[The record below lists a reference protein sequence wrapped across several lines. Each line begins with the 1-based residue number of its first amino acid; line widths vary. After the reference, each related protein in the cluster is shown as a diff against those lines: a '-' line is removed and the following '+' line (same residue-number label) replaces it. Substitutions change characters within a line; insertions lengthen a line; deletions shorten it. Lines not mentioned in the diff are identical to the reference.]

1 MKTLNSSPA
10 RFLMLALCLGL
21 FAATGCSSNND
32 PTGPGNGA
40 LTASTQDGDLQ
51 LTVTTDK
58 ASYMN
63 GEPVNITVTLTN
75 TGSAPVNLDFARGT
89 PARYSNLNIN
99 VDDSDG
105 VDHYAQGDGTLD
117 KAALAP
123 KASYRY
129 SFTWNQVSRRTR
141 QPVDRGF
148 FEVIGS
154 ARFDDRDPVRVDGLF
169 IELK

>member
-1 MKTLNSSPA
+1 MKTLNPSPT

-21 FAATGCSSNND
+21 FAAAGCSSSND
-32 PTGPGNGA
+32 PTGPGSDG

-51 LTVTTDK
+51 LTIATDK
-58 ASYMN
+58 ATYMN
-63 GEPVNITVTLTN
+63 GEPVAITITLTN

-99 VDDSDG
+99 VDDGDG
-105 VDHYAQGDGTLD
+105 ADHYAQGDGTLD

-129 SFTWNQVSRRTR
+129 SFTWDQVSRLTR
-141 QPVDRGF
+141 KPVDRGF
-148 FEVIGS
+148 FEVIGF
-154 ARFDDRDPVRVDGLF
+154 AGFDDRDPIRIDGLF

>member
-1 MKTLNSSPA
+1 MTTLKTSPA
-10 RFLMLALCLGL
+10 RFLMLALGLVL

-32 PTGPGNGA
+32 PTGPGSGGQ
-40 LTASTQDGDLQ
+40 TASTQDGDLQ

-58 ASYMN
+58 ASYLA
-63 GEPVNITVTLTN
+63 GDPVTITITLTN

-105 VDHYAQGDGTLD
+105 ADHYAQGDGTLD
-117 KAALAP
+117 KTALAP

-129 SFTWNQVSRRTR
+129 SFTWNQVSRLTR
-141 QPVDRGF
+141 KPVDRGF
-148 FEVIGS
+148 FEIIGF
-154 ARFDDRDPVRVDGLF
+154 AGFDDRDYLRVDGLF
-169 IELK
+169 VELK